1 LTLPQLFEYCLLA
14 VCLLFDCYDC
24 CSIVV
29 RFLFD
34 SRSIP
39 TYRQGV
45 DVTGP
50 LEQLDRIY
58 NWSENRPWS
67 DRPHKPAELTDLGAE
82 QQHSSEGQEQATVDL
97 LTDTEEQLR
106 AKVLASSAKY
116 TVAGNCFPGHKPLT
130 WTVDSLTV
138 DNLHLGPGV
147 MASIGTVTF
156 VVIVIMIRLSALAL
170 KPYRYALVA
179 TWSVGQ
185 RVIGDVYWCEARV
198 LHHVPDGTDL
208 VGPEATD
215 ILRFYNLYL
224 SGRDFPNWKVSKPF
238 FRSGRQRYQ
247 LQPLGFNFA
256 SAQQY

>member
-1 LTLPQLFEYCLLA
+1 L
-14 VCLLFDCYDC
+14 
-24 CSIVV
+24 
-29 RFLFD
+29 
-34 SRSIP
+34 
-39 TYRQGV
+39 
-45 DVTGP
+45 
-50 LEQLDRIY
+50 
-58 NWSENRPWS
+58 SEDRPWS
-67 DRPHKPAELTDLGAE
+67 DRPDKPAELTDLGAE

-138 DNLHLGPGV
+138 DDLHLGPGV

-170 KPYRYALVA
+170 EPYRYALVA
-179 TWSVGQ
+179 TWTVGQ

-208 VGPEATD
+208 VGPEATE
-215 ILRFYNLYL
+215 ILRFYNQYL

-247 LQPLGFNFA
+247 VATIRFQLCFRPSVPGHPRIARRSLFHTHHVHALSNVRDSLLSCGFT
-256 SAQQY
+256 SCWPRCPCLEW